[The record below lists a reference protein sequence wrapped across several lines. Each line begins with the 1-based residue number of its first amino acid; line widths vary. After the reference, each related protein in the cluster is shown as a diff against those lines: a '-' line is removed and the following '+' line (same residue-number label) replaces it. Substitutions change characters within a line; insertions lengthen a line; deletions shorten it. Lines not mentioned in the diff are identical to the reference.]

1 MTTVRSESGLNA
13 LLKMVSGEICR
24 PDHSTVR
31 QRGEILYGDI
41 QRLCGCGVGQQF
53 YNRFFASHGCKKSDE
68 AGDTKGRNISG
79 QHGGSFLRA
88 GCDHFSLSCFFLQ
101 SIVTYCAASALMTA
115 LAFKF
120 KDLRA
125 LLRIVAG
132 LYLSAVILAGLMELF
147 RAGGFYTSIY
157 LYAAAVG
164 FSIILTLYLWRMVS
178 ESAAGNGHLY
188 KVLIEYQGREAS
200 FTGFL
205 DTGNRLTEPYTG
217 NPVSVI
223 SAASCTELFGTVNAV
238 IFVPFRSVGK
248 DSGILPAVRA
258 DRMEIEKDG
267 QKKIIDKPYIAIS
280 EEKLS
285 QNDSYQI
292 LLNEKL
298 WV

>member
-1 MTTVRSESGLNA
+1 MRYFTVTYNVYADVVLANNFTIDFLLLTVVKKVMKLETRKGGIFLASMAGAFYA
-13 LLKMVSGEICR
+13 LAVTIF
-24 PDHSTVR
+24 PFPV
-31 QRGEILYGDI
+31 
-41 QRLCGCGVGQQF
+41 
-53 YNRFFASHGCKKSDE
+53 
-68 AGDTKGRNISG
+68 
-79 QHGGSFLRA
+79 
-88 GCDHFSLSCFFLQ
+88 FFLQ

-258 DRMEIEKDG
+258 DRMEIEKEG
-267 QKKIIDKPYIAIS
+267 QKKIIEKPYIAIS
-280 EEKLS
+280 EEKRS